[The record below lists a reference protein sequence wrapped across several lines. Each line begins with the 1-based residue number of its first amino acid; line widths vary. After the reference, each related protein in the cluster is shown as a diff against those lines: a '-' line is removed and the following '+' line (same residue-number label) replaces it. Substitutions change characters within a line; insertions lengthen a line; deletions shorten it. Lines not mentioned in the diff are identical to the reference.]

1 MNTSYKL
8 LRIIAFCCYRPPPSS
23 SAPPT
28 STNPLYA
35 RRLSCKRKEAF
46 FFLSHVAH
54 LDSRRFQCRRQGFSS
69 SFLPPGSTLDYT
81 HTHKYTRLHTHTCTV
96 LSSLQDLAG
105 LDYSPHPPDSS
116 SQLLQT
122 LAIPPF
128 WLRRPQTASLACHR
142 HLPSD
147 WSSPPQPPT
156 PSPTPLGTSRHIG

>member
-1 MNTSYKL
+1 MSP
-8 LRIIAFCCYRPPPSS
+8 AG
-23 SAPPT
+23 
-28 STNPLYA
+28 
-35 RRLSCKRKEAF
+35 F
-46 FFLSHVAH
+46 FFVFFATWIHARLH
-54 LDSRRFQCRRQGFSS
+54 
-69 SFLPPGSTLDYT
+69 T
-81 HTHKYTRLHTHTCTV
+81 HTNTRAYTHTCTV

-147 WSSPPQPPT
+147 WSSPPPTTHPLPDPPRHL
-156 PSPTPLGTSRHIG
+156 PSHRLDFFPGCRVAPGENTLTVGAFCPAARCPSTY